1 LTSCTLLKSIYLR
14 LNYAMV
20 VILAPY
26 YFSHK
31 LALQLCGAKVAVCPF
46 DRSTLL
52 PDWAVLQQ
60 IMTDERPKMV
70 NSDQFAIPAFAN
82 LLSMISQREGI
93 LNASFLV

>member
-1 LTSCTLLKSIYLR
+1 M
-14 LNYAMV
+14 A

-70 NSDQFAIPAFAN
+70 KIDYSAIPAFAY
-82 LLSMISQREGI
+82 LSSMI
-93 LNASFLV
+93 N